1 MAQTESVR
9 DADLSQA
16 TAVLTAV
23 GSSLH
28 HAQSLGCP
36 SWGNAKPVKGP
47 GARGPSEWHEEGGK
61 ALQVRVASF
70 AECKITVQVLENKQ
84 S

>member
-16 TAVLTAV
+16 TAVLTVV

-61 ALQVRVASF
+61 ALQVQVASF